1 MTANQHPLRI
11 LIIGAHPD
19 DADIKAGGTAALWR
33 AQGHTVQMVSV
44 TDGRS
49 GHQSQFGPQLV
60 ERRRKESKAAAA
72 IIGATYVVLDAPDGA
87 LNDGLEFRHQIIRL
101 IRSFQPDLVITHRQ
115 VHYHPDH
122 RFTRLLLQHAA
133 YLLTVPAGCPPTPHP
148 AQSPA
153 IMHFS
158 DAF

>member
-1 MTANQHPLRI
+1 MPVTPSPLAI
-11 LIIGAHPD
+11 LIIGAQPEE
-19 DADIKAGGTAALWR
+19 ADIKAGGTAALWR
-33 AQGHTVQMVSV
+33 ALGDTVQLVSV

-49 GHQSQFGPQLV
+49 GHQSQFGPTLV
-60 ERRRKESKAAAA
+60 ERRRREAQAAGAV
-72 IIGATYVVLDAPDGA
+72 IGAPYLVLDAPDGA
-87 LNDGLEFRHQIIRL
+87 LSDGLEFRHQIIRL
-101 IRSFQPDLVITHRQ
+101 IRSFNPDLVITHRQ
-115 VHYHPDH
+115 VDYHPDH
-122 RFTRLLLQHAA
+122 RFTGLLIQDAA